1 LGCGDLS
8 PLWFR
13 AALAAHLRKIWS
25 RQVATEISAATGRR
39 TPKFEGVM
47 MSSVQPVEENT
58 TRKYQLLI
66 DGQWVDAASGKTFTT
81 PNPATGQTLAEI
93 AEADKED
100 IDRAVTAARKA
111 FEGKWSKVSAR
122 DRGRMLY
129 KLSQLIEEHTPELA
143 ALETAD
149 NGKPI
154 KESTYVDLPQVAE
167 NFEYFAGW
175 ATKIEGETIPVP
187 GQMFNYTLRE
197 PVGVCGQIIPWNFPL
212 LMAAWKLAPA
222 LAAGNTIVLKPA
234 EQTPVNAMELGKLI
248 QEAGFPDG
256 VVNIVPGYGET
267 AGAALASHPG
277 IDKVAFTGSTEVGK
291 LIAKAASDNLTTVSL
306 ELGGKAPNI
315 VFADADIEQAVNGA
329 MMGIFFNQGQVCCA
343 GSRLFVQDSVKDQF
357 LDRLKEKSAKIV
369 VGDPMDKGTHMG
381 PQVSQEQLNR
391 VKSYS
396 DIARS
401 EGATV
406 VAGGECPTL
415 PGAFQNGYFY
425 QPTIFSDVKNK
436 MRIAQEEIFGP
447 VVSVI
452 SFENEDDLIKQANE
466 TIYGL
471 SAGIWTTNITRAHR
485 FAKEIKAGVIWINTY
500 NMFNAA
506 SPFGGY
512 KQSGYG
518 REMGKHALEMY
529 TNVKSVWVDLSGK
542 PIGWFGK

>member
-1 LGCGDLS
+1 
-8 PLWFR
+8 
-13 AALAAHLRKIWS
+13 
-25 RQVATEISAATGRR
+25 
-39 TPKFEGVM
+39 
-47 MSSVQPVEENT
+47 MSSASVASK
-58 TRKYQLLI
+58 KYQLFI
-66 DGQWVDAASGKTFTT
+66 DGQWVDSESGKTFNT
-81 PNPATGQTLAEI
+81 PNPATGETLAEV
-93 AEADKED
+93 AEGDKAD
-100 IDRAVTAARKA
+100 IDKAVAAARRA
-111 FEGKWSKVSAR
+111 FEGKWSTLSAR
-122 DRGRMLY
+122 ERGKLLY
-129 KLSQLIEEHTPELA
+129 KLSQLIEERSTELA

-212 LMAAWKLAPA
+212 LMAAWKLA
-222 LAAGNTIVLKPA
+222 AGNTVVLKPA
-234 EQTPVNAMELGKLI
+234 EQTPVGAMELASLI

-267 AGAALASHPG
+267 AGAALAAHPD

-291 LIAKAASDNLTTVSL
+291 IVAKAAADNLTKVSL

-343 GSRLFVQDSVKDQF
+343 GSRLFLDARVKDEF
-357 LDRLKEKSAKIV
+357 LDRFKEKSSRV
-369 VGDPMDKGTHMG
+369 RVGDPMDKNTQMG
-381 PQVSQEQLNR
+381 PQVSEEQLNR
-391 VKSYS
+391 IKGYV
-396 DIARS
+396 DIAKE
-401 EGATV
+401 EGAQVLT
-406 VAGGECPTL
+406 GGCPPQL
-415 PGAFQNGYFY
+415 EGDFQNGFFF
-425 QPTIFSDVKNK
+425 QPTIFGDVKNS
-436 MRIAQEEIFGP
+436 MRVAQEEIFGP

-452 SFENEDDLIKQANE
+452 TFEDEDDLIKQANE
-466 TIYGL
+466 VVYGL
-471 SAGIWTTNITRAHR
+471 SAGIWTQDITRAHR
-485 FAKEIKAGVIWINTY
+485 FARAVKAGVVWINTY

-529 TNVKSVWVDLSGK
+529 THVKSVWVDLSGK
-542 PIGWFGK
+542 PIGWFGS

>member
-1 LGCGDLS
+1 
-8 PLWFR
+8 
-13 AALAAHLRKIWS
+13 
-25 RQVATEISAATGRR
+25 
-39 TPKFEGVM
+39 
-47 MSSVQPVEENT
+47 MSSVQPAET
-58 TRKYQLLI
+58 SPRKYQLMI
-66 DGQWVDAASGKTFTT
+66 DGKWVDAESGKTFTT
-81 PNPATGQTLAEI
+81 PNPATGDTLAEV
-93 AEADKED
+93 AEGDKAD
-100 IDRAVTAARKA
+100 IDKAVNAARKA
-111 FEGKWSKVSAR
+111 FEGKWSKISAR
-122 DRGRMLY
+122 DRGRILY
-129 KLSQLIEEHTPELA
+129 KLAQLIEERTPELA

-149 NGKPI
+149 NGKPL
-154 KESTYVDLPQVAE
+154 KESLYVDLPQVAE

-222 LAAGNTIVLKPA
+222 LAAGNTVVLKPA

-291 LIAKAASDNLTTVSL
+291 IIARAAAENLTKVSL

-315 VFADADIEQAVNGA
+315 VFADADIDQAVSGA

-343 GSRLFVQDSVKDQF
+343 GSRLFVEEGVKDQF
-357 LDRLKEKSAKIV
+357 LEKLQAKSANIK
-369 VGDPMDKGTHMG
+369 VGDPMDSGTHMG
-381 PQVSQEQLNR
+381 PQVSEEQLKR
-391 VKSYS
+391 IQGYCDV
-396 DIARS
+396 AQE

-406 VAGGECPTL
+406 VAGGKSPDMAE
-415 PGAFQNGYFY
+415 GFQKGFFF
-425 QPTIFSDVKNK
+425 QPTIFADVKNQ
-436 MRIAQEEIFGP
+436 MRIAQEEVFGP

-452 SFENEDDLIKQANE
+452 SFKDEDDLIKQAND

-471 SAGIWTTNITRAHR
+471 SAGLWTSNITRAHR
-485 FAKEIKAGVIWINTY
+485 FAKEIHAGVIWINTY

-518 REMGKHALEMY
+518 REMGKHALDMY
-529 TNVKSVWVDLSGK
+529 THVKSVWVDLSGK